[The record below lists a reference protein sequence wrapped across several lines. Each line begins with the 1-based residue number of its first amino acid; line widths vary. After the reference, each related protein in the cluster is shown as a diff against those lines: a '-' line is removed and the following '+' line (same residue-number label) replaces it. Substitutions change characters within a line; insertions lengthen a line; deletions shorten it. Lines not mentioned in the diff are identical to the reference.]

1 MFSVKFDKDFEFDG
15 SCCSVKI
22 KFPDQFFNS
31 TPILFGVKFRDYATA
46 QKRERRLS
54 KIFSRL
60 LLEKGVLLKHW
71 IFLQNL
77 YPGIA
82 EKFRRSFWHS
92 AIVYFVV
99 IMILKIPYPAI
110 QTQSSANLILFKKLY
125 CKEENKENICL

>member
-82 EKFRRSFWHS
+82 EKFEEIFLALSHS
-92 AIVYFVV
+92 LFRCNYDFENTIPCNSNPV
-99 IMILKIPYPAI
+99 IGKFNFI
-110 QTQSSANLILFKKLY
+110 
-125 CKEENKENICL
+125 